1 METFLGLCFLF
12 VTIVLTIYGVN
23 ALVFT
28 LYFFYK
34 RFTSKTPDTRAE
46 PTRSA
51 WPEVTIQLPIYNER
65 ASVRRVIDSAA
76 CMDYPLDR
84 LAIQVLDD
92 STDDTTDL
100 ARERVKY
107 WKAQGRKISLVR
119 RPDRSEY
126 KAGNLKHG
134 MALDHSEFLA
144 VFDAD
149 FHPAPSWLKRTL
161 EPFFG
166 EDGEKIGMVQT
177 RWLHANEYE
186 SPLTR
191 VQAMLLDGH
200 FGIEKCVRSDAGWFS
215 SFNGSAGIWRRRCIE
230 SSGGWRGETLSED
243 LDLSFRA
250 QLNGWTFRYLPRVCA
265 AAELPT
271 TISAFKIQ
279 QFRWAKGCMQA
290 MVLHAP
296 RILRAPVSPWKKI
309 QGLIQISG
317 FIIHAL
323 MVFLVLLSLPLALAG
338 SPMLSGLP
346 MAILGFGAAG
356 APLMIAAGVWNLHPE
371 RGWWKR
377 LFWMPMLVLLATGVA
392 VSNCKAVITGLLN
405 IRSPFQRTPKPSDA
419 PPRNAPPREM
429 RKTIQLDSIVWW
441 ELGLAAYALATVVID
456 LRHGNL
462 ANAVYFLVYS
472 AGFAWVGL
480 STLLEAYPP
489 LPSKNLS
496 SKKLDAGTN

>member
-1 METFLGLCFLF
+1 METLLGLCFLL

-23 ALVFT
+23 AFVFT

-34 RFTSKTPDTRAE
+34 RFTSKSPDTRAE
-46 PTRSA
+46 PIHT

-76 CMDYPLDR
+76 RMEYPLDR
-84 LAIQVLDD
+84 LSIQVLDD
-92 STDDTTDL
+92 STDDTTRL
-100 ARERVKY
+100 AVERVEY
-107 WKAQGRKISLVR
+107 WKAQGRNISLVR

-134 MALDHSEFLA
+134 MGLDQSEFLA

-149 FHPAPSWLKRTL
+149 FHPAPTWLKRAL

-166 EDGEKIGMVQT
+166 EGGESVGMVQT
-177 RWLHANEYE
+177 RWLHANELE

-200 FGIEKCVRSDAGWFS
+200 FGVEKCVRSDAGWFS

-250 QLNGWTFRYLPRVCA
+250 QLNGWTLHYLPHVCA

-271 TISAFKIQ
+271 TMAAFKIQ

-290 MVLHAP
+290 MTLHAP
-296 RILRAPVSPWKKI
+296 RILRARVGPLKKI

-323 MVFLVLLSLPLALAG
+323 MVLLVLLSLPLALAE
-338 SPMLSGLP
+338 SPVLNGFP

-371 RGWWKR
+371 RDWWKR

-392 VSNCKAVITGLLN
+392 VSNCKAVITGLLK
-405 IRSPFQRTPKPSDA
+405 IHSPFQRTPRPSDTPA
-419 PPRNAPPREM
+419 GNAPLREM
-429 RKTIQLDSIVWW
+429 RKTIQADSIIWW

-456 LRHGNL
+456 LRNSNL
-462 ANAVYFLVYS
+462 PNAAYFLVYS

-480 STLLEAYPP
+480 ATLLEAYAP
-489 LPSKNLS
+489 LHSKILS
-496 SKKLDAGTN
+496 SERIDAGTD